1 METTH
6 GKTHSENG
14 EGECWWSRI
23 ASPYP
28 DANNVAPPATNDEEE
43 YRTRSLSRCNRR
55 LLHALT
61 TTAQPP
67 FKRRK
72 SQTTGGAH
80 GAGRR
85 STRSYGPHQRR
96 RRRPRRLPT
105 SARRSR
111 RWRLHSSPSGRA
123 SAPVPAGEGCTRCR
137 GHRSAYAGPSCP
149 ASSQGRG
156 RSTQA

>member
-1 METTH
+1 MEKH
-6 GKTHSENG
+6 IRKNG

-28 DANNVAPPATNDEEE
+28 DANNVAPPATNDEKE
-43 YRTRSLSRCNRR
+43 YRKRSLSRCNRR

-61 TTAQPP
+61 AMAQPP
-67 FKRRK
+67 LKRRQP
-72 SQTTGGAH
+72 QTTGGAH

-111 RWRLHSSPSGRA
+111 KWRLHSSPSGHA

-149 ASSQGRG
+149 DLFFRDVSEV
-156 RSTQA
+156 

>member
-28 DANNVAPPATNDEEE
+28 DVNNVAPPATNDEEE

-61 TTAQPP
+61 TTAQLYL
-67 FKRRK
+67 FYLLE
-72 SQTTGGAH
+72 QNLGFT
-80 GAGRR
+80 
-85 STRSYGPHQRR
+85 
-96 RRRPRRLPT
+96 
-105 SARRSR
+105 
-111 RWRLHSSPSGRA
+111 
-123 SAPVPAGEGCTRCR
+123 
-137 GHRSAYAGPSCP
+137 
-149 ASSQGRG
+149 
-156 RSTQA
+156 

>member
-67 FKRRK
+67 LKRRIDFYF
-72 SQTTGGAH
+72 SF
-80 GAGRR
+80 RDDIV
-85 STRSYGPHQRR
+85 SE
-96 RRRPRRLPT
+96 
-105 SARRSR
+105 
-111 RWRLHSSPSGRA
+111 
-123 SAPVPAGEGCTRCR
+123 V
-137 GHRSAYAGPSCP
+137 
-149 ASSQGRG
+149 
-156 RSTQA
+156 